1 MDLFLCKRLSALWIT
16 LVAVAALAS
25 ACSPIWPG
33 AAPSPAPT
41 DIAVPTVTPT
51 PRPTVPPPTETP
63 VPTSTFTPVP
73 TPTPLFL
80 AVGGRARVVLPEGR
94 LNVRADPGTAADL
107 LGRLA
112 PGIEVSIVDGPARRN
127 DLVWWKV
134 DDGAGLVG
142 WVAESDGTARWLE
155 PIPVEP
161 TPTPVAL
168 GPGVRAR
175 VQTEGDARLSL
186 REAPGTESTLIARL
200 KAGTE
205 VTVLEGPVQ
214 EDGYAWWRVQT
225 VDGQA
230 GWAAEGDETMRW
242 LVPLP

>member
-1 MDLFLCKRLSALWIT
+1 MDLFPRKGHWAVWIT
-16 LVAVAALAS
+16 LVAVATLAS
-25 ACSPIWPG
+25 ACGPVWPG
-33 AAPSPAPT
+33 AAATPAPART
-41 DIAVPTVTPT
+41 AVPPATST

-63 VPTSTFTPVP
+63 IPTSTFTPIP
-73 TPTPLFL
+73 TPTPLSL

-112 PGIEVSIVDGPARRN
+112 PGTEVSIVDGPARRN

-142 WVAESDGTARWLE
+142 WAAEGDGTARWLE

-186 REAPGTESTLIARL
+186 REAPGTGSTLIARL

-214 EDGYAWWRVQT
+214 EGGYAWWKVQT
-225 VDGQA
+225 ADGQT

>member
-1 MDLFLCKRLSALWIT
+1 MDLSPLKRFLVWTALAT
-16 LVAVAALAS
+16 VAALVGG
-25 ACSPIWPG
+25 CSLLWPP
-33 AAPSPAPT
+33 APAPT
-41 DIAVPTVTPT
+41 AAPAATPLPATAT

-63 VPTSTFTPVP
+63 APTSTLTPIP
-73 TPTPLFL
+73 TPTPLVL

-112 PGIEVSIVDGPARRN
+112 PGVVVSIVDGPARRN

-142 WVAESDGTARWLE
+142 WVAEGDGTTRWLE
-155 PIPVEP
+155 PLPLEP

-168 GPGVRAR
+168 GLGVRAR
-175 VQTEGDARLSL
+175 VQTEGEARLSL
-186 REAPGTESTLIARL
+186 RAEPGTGSTLVARL

-214 EDGYAWWRVQT
+214 VDGYTWWKVQT
-225 VDGQA
+225 AEGQI
-230 GWAAEGDETMRW
+230 GWAAEGDATTRW

>member
-1 MDLFLCKRLSALWIT
+1 MDLFPRKGLWAVWIT
-16 LVAVAALAS
+16 LVAVATLAS
-25 ACSPIWPG
+25 ACGPIWPG
-33 AAPSPAPT
+33 AAVTSTPART
-41 DIAVPTVTPT
+41 AVPPATSV

-63 VPTSTFTPVP
+63 VPTSTFTPIP
-73 TPTPLFL
+73 TPTPLSL

-94 LNVRADPGTAADL
+94 LNVRADPGTAANL

-112 PGIEVSIVDGPARRN
+112 PGTEVSIVDGPARRN

-214 EDGYAWWRVQT
+214 EGGYAWWKVQT
-225 VDGQA
+225 ADGQT
-230 GWAAEGDETMRW
+230 GWAAEGNEAMRW